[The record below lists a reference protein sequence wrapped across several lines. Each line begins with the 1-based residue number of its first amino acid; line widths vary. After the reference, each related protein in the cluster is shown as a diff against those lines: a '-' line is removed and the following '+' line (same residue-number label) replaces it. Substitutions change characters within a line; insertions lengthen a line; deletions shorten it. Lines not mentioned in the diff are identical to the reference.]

1 MFLQNIATYPLSKE
15 SGSDMTSTARE
26 YYPPNGSD
34 TNGDRHQKHA
44 DTDHL
49 KKLMRRDIA
58 TFYNGLSGTARR
70 ILAAL
75 IKSAPAMD
83 APYSIV
89 ISRLQ
94 YAARCSKLSVL
105 RTFPKGEEAG
115 LFCREINSSGRRH
128 GTIITLY
135 KERCE
140 YFISLFKHEYGL
152 LADTDHDWYQ
162 GQNVTKGDRYQPNI
176 GNSQKQSSKSKGSAL
191 AILNYSDRIDA
202 LFSRLS
208 DQGKRVFGIICSYSK
223 EAAQN
228 EIGLVIQSIARD
240 AACSEVT
247 ARRVIKHGHEAGIY
261 SKRIHERGP
270 RFGIILQLNNEPIA
284 RIQELLNTFPPQ
296 IDTNTD
302 RYQSGVTSHDRYHD
316 RNDTNL
322 DTKGDR
328 YHVTNADSLAKQ
340 PVIPCSSSLNTNQ
353 NHSFDTKGDRYQNP
367 PFLDRQIKNLSNS
380 EESEE
385 EKWTRRLLSISRDD
399 FQILWPRLHS
409 ERFGPDQIRQIV
421 EHRLSFGET
430 ILDIEES
437 LHAAHWELEKGTFPE
452 ARKGI
457 CNYLFATLKSKGTW
471 RRPVGFLTPN
481 EQALANAKKAD
492 NTRAE
497 LKNIE
502 KQKIEKAEQDLQN
515 QDFESWLNSLDD
527 SEIESIDLKCPLNT
541 SSETAK
547 RSWRKTYW
555 TKNVQEV
562 AA

>member
-1 MFLQNIATYPLSKE
+1 
-15 SGSDMTSTARE
+15 MTSTARE

-34 TNGDRHQKHA
+34 TNGDRHQKYA

-58 TFYNGLSGTARR
+58 AFYNGLSRIGRR

-83 APYSIV
+83 TPYSIV
-89 ISRLQ
+89 ISSLQ
-94 YAARCSKLSVL
+94 YAAKCSKLSVL

-115 LFCREINSSGRRH
+115 LFHRKINSSGRRH
-128 GTIITLY
+128 GTVITLY

-140 YFISLFKHEYGL
+140 FFMSLFKHEYGL

-162 GQNVTKGDRYQPNI
+162 GRNVTKGDRYQTDF
-176 GNSQKQSSKSKGSAL
+176 GNNQKQSSKSKGSAL
-191 AILNYSDRIDA
+191 PILNYSDRIDA

-208 DQGKRVFGIICSYSK
+208 DQGKRVFGIICSHSK
-223 EAAQN
+223 ETTQD

-247 ARRVIKHGHEAGIY
+247 ARRVIKHGHDAGIY

-296 IDTNTD
+296 IGTNTD
-302 RYQSGVTSHDRYHD
+302 RYQTDVTSHDRYHD

-322 DTKGDR
+322 DTKGGR
-328 YHVTNADSLAKQ
+328 YHVTNADSLVKQ
-340 PVIPCSSSLNTNQ
+340 PVIPCNSSLNTNQ
-353 NHSFDTKGDRYQNP
+353 NHSFDTKGDWYQNP
-367 PFLDRQIKNLSNS
+367 PFLDRQIKNLSSS

-385 EKWTRRLLSISRDD
+385 GKWTRRLLSISRDD

-421 EHRLSFGET
+421 EHRISFGET
-430 ILDIEES
+430 ILDIENS
-437 LHAAHWELEKGTFPE
+437 LHAADWELAEETFPE
-452 ARKGI
+452 TRKGV
-457 CNYLFATLKSKGTW
+457 CNYLFATLKNKGTW
-471 RRPVGFLTPN
+471 RRLAGFMTPN
-481 EQALANAKKAD
+481 EKALANAKK
-492 NTRAE
+492 
-497 LKNIE
+497 
-502 KQKIEKAEQDLQN
+502 EKAVIKELQ
-515 QDFESWLNSLDD
+515 SV
-527 SEIESIDLKCPLNT
+527 KVKK
-541 SSETAK
+541 AK
-547 RSWRKTYW
+547 
-555 TKNVQEV
+555 
-562 AA
+562 